1 MIKTV
6 LIIMA
11 GLIFI
16 IILRSARPEYSFLTR
31 LAIIALVCVS
41 LLSAVD
47 AVLGGLSV
55 FTQLSQINESY
66 IKIGIKALG
75 ISLVSETASDICKD
89 CGETALSV
97 QVELAGRVANVG
109 IALPIIEKLLELSIN
124 LIT

>member
-16 IILRSARPEYSFLTR
+16 IILRTSRPEYSFLTR

-47 AVLGGLSV
+47 AVLQGLSI
-55 FTQLSQINESY
+55 FTQLSEINETY

-97 QVELAGRVANVG
+97 QVELACRVANVG
-109 IALPIIEKLLELSIN
+109 IALPIIEKLLELSIS

>member
-6 LIIMA
+6 FIIMA

-16 IILRSARPEYSFLTR
+16 IILRTSRPEYSFLTR

-47 AVLGGLSV
+47 AVLQGLSI
-55 FTQLSQINESY
+55 FTQLSEINETY

-109 IALPIIEKLLELSIN
+109 IALPIIEKLLELSIS

>member
-1 MIKTV
+1 
-6 LIIMA
+6 MA

-16 IILRSARPEYSFLTR
+16 IILRALRPEYSFLTR

-47 AVLGGLSV
+47 AVLQGLTV

-97 QVELAGRVANVG
+97 QVELAGRVANIG
-109 IALPIIEKLLELSIN
+109 IALPIIEKLLELSIS

>member
-6 LIIMA
+6 LIIMT
-11 GLIFI
+11 GLVFI

-41 LLSAVD
+41 ILSAVD
-47 AVLGGLSV
+47 AVLEGLTV

-75 ISLVSETASDICKD
+75 ISLVTQTASDICKD

-97 QVELAGRVANVG
+97 QVELAGRLANVG
-109 IALPIIEKLLELSIN
+109 IAMPIIEKLLELSIG
-124 LIT
+124 LLT

>member
-109 IALPIIEKLLELSIN
+109 IALPIIEKLLELSIS

>member
-1 MIKTV
+1 MT
-6 LIIMA
+6 
-11 GLIFI
+11 GLVFI

-41 LLSAVD
+41 ILSAVD
-47 AVLGGLSV
+47 AVLEGLTV

-75 ISLVSETASDICKD
+75 ISLVTQTASDICKD

-97 QVELAGRVANVG
+97 QVELAGRLANVG
-109 IALPIIEKLLELSIN
+109 IAMPIIEKLLELSIG
-124 LIT
+124 LLT

>member
-6 LIIMA
+6 LIIMT
-11 GLIFI
+11 GLVFI

-47 AVLGGLSV
+47 AVLEGLSV
-55 FTQLSQINESY
+55 FTQLSAINESY

-75 ISLVSETASDICKD
+75 ISLVSETASDICRD

-109 IALPIIEKLLELSIN
+109 IALPIIEKLIELSIS
-124 LIT
+124 LLT